1 MIFSEFR
8 KHTHNTHS
16 PPVAFRTFALLHHT
30 ATALHI
36 YVPFARPTPPPKTTN
51 SNISM
56 RVQDQESNVGTF
68 TPRLP
73 PVPRQSYGS
82 SHPPTQLNGGAP
94 PQQQQQQQQPGVR
107 APPAPAP
114 AASSPGTAA
123 AAPPRRGCLRANDTQ
138 CGWGRGKWG
147 RGNADGGSPC
157 GLKQLGR
164 SIFSLVC
171 FLVLF
176 KVAKCAASIA
186 AFFLGWVVLP
196 AGGMV
201 LSLGAAV
208 IWRLLSTVSGGG
220 GSLALAVCVCVL
232 TLVTPFLPLLCTP
245 TLGSGKS

>member
-1 MIFSEFR
+1 
-8 KHTHNTHS
+8 
-16 PPVAFRTFALLHHT
+16 
-30 ATALHI
+30 
-36 YVPFARPTPPPKTTN
+36 
-51 SNISM
+51 M

-94 PQQQQQQQQPGVR
+94 PQQPQQQPQPGAR

-157 GLKQLGR
+157 GLKRLGR

>member
-1 MIFSEFR
+1 
-8 KHTHNTHS
+8 
-16 PPVAFRTFALLHHT
+16 
-30 ATALHI
+30 
-36 YVPFARPTPPPKTTN
+36 
-51 SNISM
+51 M

-82 SHPPTQLNGGAP
+82 FHPPTQLNGGAP
-94 PQQQQQQQQPGVR
+94 PQQPQQQPQPGAR

-157 GLKQLGR
+157 GLKRLGR

-208 IWRLLSTVSGGG
+208 IWRLLSTVFYGLFFAFAVWRFTWLVGICYKIG
-220 GSLALAVCVCVL
+220 TATRKHWLKRNTFTFNLHSLLSADATGVVWLA
-232 TLVTPFLPLLCTP
+232 TPMIFDNL
-245 TLGSGKS
+245 

>member
-1 MIFSEFR
+1 
-8 KHTHNTHS
+8 
-16 PPVAFRTFALLHHT
+16 
-30 ATALHI
+30 
-36 YVPFARPTPPPKTTN
+36 
-51 SNISM
+51 M

-82 SHPPTQLNGGAP
+82 FHPPTQLNGGAP

-107 APPAPAP
+107 APPASAP

-157 GLKQLGR
+157 GLKRLGR

-171 FLVLF
+171 FLILF

-220 GSLALAVCVCVL
+220 GSLALAVFVCVL